1 MSERLV
7 AIRAAREAGKYL
19 RQAFFTLS
27 SRDVK
32 QKSRFES
39 VTTADK
45 KAGGMITHILRR
57 AFPTYGVINEEAPT
71 IGPGSAATWVIDPID
86 GTTNFITHNPYFSL
100 AIGLVKNGIPTLG
113 VIYWPEFNELF
124 VGELGKG
131 ALVND
136 EPIHVASESRLSHSI
151 ISLGYTHT
159 KQSIEGSAAIYRRA
173 RFAVNNMRHA
183 GSTALDLAFVAA
195 GRLEAAIQVGP
206 IRLWDVAAGIPII
219 LEAGGVVSD
228 FKGRA
233 FTDKSRDFLASNG
246 KIHNALLKKIT

>member
-1 MSERLV
+1 MSERQV
-7 AIRAAREAGKYL
+7 AIRAAREAGRYL

-27 SRDVK
+27 SHDVK

-45 KAGGMITHILRR
+45 KAGEMITRILRR
-57 AFPTYGVINEEAPT
+57 AFPEYGVINEEAPT
-71 IGPGSAATWVIDPID
+71 ISPSAAATWVIDPID
-86 GTTNFITHNPYFSL
+86 GTTNFITHNPYFAL
-100 AIGLVKNGIPTLG
+100 AIGLIKNGIPTLG

-131 ALVND
+131 ALLND
-136 EPIHVASESRLSHSI
+136 ETIHVARERRLDHSI

-159 KQSIEGSAAIYRRA
+159 RKSIEGSTAIYRRA
-173 RFAVNNMRHA
+173 RFAVSNMRHA
-183 GSTALDLAFVAA
+183 GSTCLDLAFVAA

-219 LEAGGVVSD
+219 QEAGGIISD
-228 FKGRA
+228 FRGRA